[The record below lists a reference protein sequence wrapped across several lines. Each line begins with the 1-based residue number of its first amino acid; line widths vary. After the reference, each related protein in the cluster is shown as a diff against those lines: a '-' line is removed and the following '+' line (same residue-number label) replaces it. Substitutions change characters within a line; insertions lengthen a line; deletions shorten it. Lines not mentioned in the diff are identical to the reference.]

1 MILTNTQKT
10 LIVELI
16 KDKFHMNK
24 QNIQYCENYIN
35 DGFLM
40 EETKEE
46 RKRNIESNKELIYKT
61 RLEQRELFKLL
72 NKFTMNEA
80 EVR

>member
-1 MILTNTQKT
+1 MDLSQQQKR
-10 LIVELI
+10 IIIELI
-16 KDKFHMNK
+16 KDKFNLSK
-24 QNIQYCENYIN
+24 ENIQYCENYIN

-72 NKFTMNEA
+72 NKFTMQQV
-80 EVR
+80 EV

>member
-1 MILTNTQKT
+1 MNLSTTQKN

-16 KDKFHMNK
+16 KDKFHLNK
-24 QNIQYCENYIN
+24 ENIQYCENYIN

-72 NKFTMNEA
+72 NKFTLNEV
-80 EVR
+80 EV

>member
-1 MILTNTQKT
+1 MNLSTTQKR
-10 LIVELI
+10 IIIELI

-40 EETKEE
+40 EETKED
-46 RKRNIESNKELIYKT
+46 RKRNIESNKQLITET

-72 NKFTMNEA
+72 NKFTLNEV
-80 EVR
+80 EV

>member
-1 MILTNTQKT
+1 MNFTESQKT
-10 LIVELI
+10 LLVELI

-24 QNIQYCENYIN
+24 ENIQYCENYIN

-46 RKRNIESNKELIYKT
+46 RERNIESNKQLITET
-61 RLEQRELFKLL
+61 RLQQRELFKLL
-72 NKFTMNEA
+72 NKFTMQQV
-80 EVR
+80 EV

>member
-1 MILTNTQKT
+1 MNFTESQKT
-10 LIVELI
+10 LLVELI

-24 QNIQYCENYIN
+24 DNIQYCENYIN

-46 RKRNIESNKELIYKT
+46 RERNIESNKQLITET
-61 RLEQRELFKLL
+61 RLQQRELFKLL
-72 NKFTMNEA
+72 NKFTMQQV
-80 EVR
+80 EV

>member
-1 MILTNTQKT
+1 MNLTDIQKT

-24 QNIQYCENYIN
+24 ENIQYCENYIN
-35 DGFLM
+35 DQFLM

-46 RKRNIESNKELIYKT
+46 RKKKY
-61 RLEQRELFKLL
+61 
-72 NKFTMNEA
+72 
-80 EVR
+80 

>member
-1 MILTNTQKT
+1 MNFSQIQRN
-10 LIVELI
+10 IIIELI
-16 KDKFHMNK
+16 KDKFHTNK
-24 QNIQYCENYIN
+24 QNIEYCENYIN

-46 RKRNIESNKELIYKT
+46 RKRNIESNKQLITET

-72 NKFTMNEA
+72 NKFTLNEI
-80 EVR
+80 EV

>member
-1 MILTNTQKT
+1 MNFTETQKRIIT
-10 LIVELI
+10 ELI
-16 KDKFHMNK
+16 KDKFHLNK
-24 QNIQYCENYIN
+24 ENIQYCENYIN

-46 RKRNIESNKELIYKT
+46 RKRNIESNKQLITET

-72 NKFTMNEA
+72 NKFTLSEI
-80 EVR
+80 EV

>member
-1 MILTNTQKT
+1 MNLTDIQKT

-24 QNIQYCENYIN
+24 ENIQYCENYIN
-35 DGFLM
+35 DQFLM

-46 RKRNIESNKELIYKT
+46 RKKNIERHKQLITET
-61 RLEQRELFKLL
+61 RLQQRELFKLL
-72 NKFTMNEA
+72 NKFTLNEV
-80 EVR
+80 EV

>member
-1 MILTNTQKT
+1 MNLTVSQKT
-10 LIVELI
+10 LILELI

-24 QNIQYCENYIN
+24 ENIQYCENYIN

-72 NKFTMNEA
+72 NKFTMKKV
-80 EVR
+80 EV

>member
-1 MILTNTQKT
+1 MNLSTTQKT
-10 LIVELI
+10 LLVELI
-16 KDKFHMNK
+16 KDKFHLNK
-24 QNIQYCENYIN
+24 ENIQYCENYIN

-72 NKFTMNEA
+72 NKFTMQQV
-80 EVR
+80 EV